1 MSSILDDVKHMLGIL
16 PSETAFDGDVLIH
29 INSVFSILHNIGAG
43 PSGGFQ
49 IINSSTSWEEYITD
63 YRLNDVKSYMFLRV
77 KLFFDP
83 PQIGFVI
90 SSMDRQITELEYRIN
105 LAAENPTFGEGV
117 ILDGGGA

>member
-1 MSSILDDVKHMLGIL
+1 MSSILDDVKRMLGIL

-29 INSVFSILHNIGAG
+29 INSVFSILHSIGVG
-43 PSGGFQ
+43 PPSGFM
-49 IINSSTSWEEYITD
+49 IIDNSTSWEEYITD

-90 SSMDRQITELEYRIN
+90 ASMDRQITELEFRMN
-105 LAAENPTFGEGV
+105 LAAEIPTFGEGV